1 MKNIIKENGYTVEQ
15 SISGYWRLI
24 KNGEVIYDD
33 SACEDLNEDRET
45 AEAFFTEFLKN
56 SKVSNV
62 NIYPSNMEVFTEGA
76 GCIHIERDTFSWLN
90 EDEAREE
97 LTEKG
102 ILLKGDIDDII
113 GKMQTAEWLSE
124 E

>member
-1 MKNIIKENGYTVEQ
+1 MKNIITKNGYKVEQ
-15 SISGYWRLI
+15 SISGYWRLT
-24 KNGEVIYDD
+24 KGGEVIYDD
-33 SACEDLNEDRET
+33 SACEDLNGDKET

-56 SKVSNV
+56 SKVSSVNV
-62 NIYPSNMEVFTEGA
+62 YPSNMEVFTEGA